1 MNFSEEAFIF
11 PCVGDELL
19 GIVAVPERPAA
30 TGVLVIV
37 GGPQYRVGSHRQ
49 FLLLAHALAAAGYPV
64 MRFDYRGMGD
74 SGGALRDFESVD
86 EDIAAAID
94 AFYRQ
99 CPQLDRVV
107 LWGLCDAASASLL
120 YCDAMDDP
128 RVQGLV
134 LLNPWVR
141 SATTL
146 ARTQAKHYY
155 RQRLLQGE
163 FWRKLLSGKV
173 GIGRSSS
180 GLATSLLALFGKGG
194 SALRDGELSFQQ
206 KMARGLAARR
216 RPVLLLLSGADYTAR
231 EFVECVRTESDW
243 QAALSA
249 ARLTRR
255 ELSEADH
262 TFSSALWRLAVAQ
275 ELIAWLRDS
284 AGFETESL
292 ATVAEVSRR

>member
-1 MNFSEEAFIF
+1 MNFSEQAFTF
-11 PCVGDELL
+11 PCAGDELL
-19 GIVAVPERPAA
+19 GIVAVPEQPAA
-30 TGVLVIV
+30 TGVLIVV

-49 FLLLAHALAAAGYPV
+49 FLLLSRALAAAGYPV

-74 SGGALRDFESVD
+74 SGGALRNFEAVD

-99 CPQLDRVV
+99 CPQLGRVV

-141 SATTL
+141 SAATL
-146 ARTQAKHYY
+146 ARTQVKHYY

-180 GLATSLLALFGKGG
+180 GFARSLLALFGKGG
-194 SALRDGELSFQQ
+194 SAYRDGELSFQQ
-206 KMARGLAARR
+206 RMARGLAAKR
-216 RPVLLLLSGADYTAR
+216 RPVLLVLSEDDYTAR
-231 EFVECVRTESDW
+231 EFVECATTDAAW
-243 QAALSA
+243 KAALA
-249 ARLTRR
+249 AACLTRR
-255 ELSEADH
+255 DIKADH
-262 TFSSALWRLAVAQ
+262 TFSSASWRLAVAQ
-275 ELIAWLRDS
+275 DLISWLRDS
-284 AGFETESL
+284 AVFSPESL
-292 ATVAEVSRR
+292 ASTAEVSHG